1 MSLRSMLFGTQ
12 PYTLDNLARVAI
24 RLALLW
30 AGVLLLSTLSDVLIP
45 FAIALLLA
53 YLTDPLVRR
62 VQGVLHNRAASV
74 IVTLMGLLLLLIGL
88 LWILIPMI
96 AQELAS
102 TALLFSDFFTDSA
115 VARRAQERLPDDVWV
130 WIQEQGGRDRI
141 QTFLQSDNFMELLRE
156 SFERILP
163 LGRRLL
169 GGLTSILLACVGLIV
184 IAMYLVFLLIDYER
198 VRRDWWSLF
207 PPAQRESLREFL
219 TAVDR
224 EMNRYFRAQAMIASL
239 VGIMF
244 AIAFSIIGLPMAI
257 LLGLFVGLLNMVP
270 YLQIVSLVPVLL
282 MGGAAAI
289 QSGESFLWML
299 MQILLVYAV
308 IQSIQDW
315 LLVPKIMGNA
325 SGLSPAIILLSLS
338 IWGKLLGFLG
348 LLLAIPMTCI
358 CLAYYKRFLED
369 TAEEP
374 PAIPLPGPGQSPPPP
389 RPPGDAEVVG
399 P

>member
-1 MSLRSMLFGTQ
+1 MTSLRSMLFGTQ
-12 PYTLDNLARVAI
+12 PYTLDNLARLAI

-30 AGVLLLSTLSDVLIP
+30 GGVLLLSALSEVLIP

-62 VQGVLHNRAASV
+62 VQRVLHSRAASV
-74 IVTLMGLLLLLIGL
+74 IVTLAGLLLLLVGL
-88 LWILIPMI
+88 LWLLVPMI
-96 AQELAS
+96 AGEVAS
-102 TALLFSDFFTDSA
+102 TARLFSDFFTDSA
-115 VARRAQERLPDDVWV
+115 VSRRAQERLPDDVWL
-130 WIQEQGGRDRI
+130 WIQEQGGRDKI
-141 QTFLQSDNFMELLRE
+141 QTFLKSDTFLEFLRE

-169 GGLTSILLACVGLIV
+169 GGLTSVLLASVGVIV

-198 VRRDWWSLF
+198 VRQDWWSLF
-207 PPAQRESLREFL
+207 PAAQRESLREFL
-219 TAVDR
+219 TSVDR

-239 VGIMF
+239 VGVMF
-244 AIAFSIIGLPMAI
+244 ALAFSIIGLPMGI

-289 QSGESFLWML
+289 QSGESFVWML
-299 MQILLVYAV
+299 VQILLVYGI

-315 LLVPKIMGNA
+315 LLVPKIMGDA

-369 TAEEP
+369 PPEESSGTESVAPPQTPAEGGVP
-374 PAIPLPGPGQSPPPP
+374 CP
-389 RPPGDAEVVG
+389 
-399 P
+399 